1 MYYYVVIRYFFIRK
15 HLKINVF
22 MKKSNLLVYWI
33 WILCFSCGPHQSTD
47 VELLPVSETMDRVV
61 TRMYEEWDSETLDTV
76 SHEFVEHYLSEEEK
90 ASLATQYWKIQ
101 INVPATVSLMR
112 DKAQEKIP
120 FWLET
125 SGFEPT
131 GMEVENEIYTYE
143 VWQKDFEAGDVRLG
157 INGFGKHRPVYFLA
171 LAPQNPDDSLTITPV
186 FPEEQHV
193 ETLKPGAFTYHDW
206 DGLTITD
213 VPEPL
218 QGQQLLTTIRGRARE
233 AHLVNAFR
241 TTEFPS
247 SEKPDHLLLTWS
259 GDPTTSMDIQWR
271 TSDEVTEGS
280 VRYWE
285 KGTADTTEISA
296 ERYVMEDRL
305 LQNDR
310 YIHRFTAKLRSLN
323 PGTEYG
329 YQAGTDTG
337 GWSETQSFST
347 AASEEK
353 PFSFIWFGDVHN
365 SEIWG
370 NLIQKSETQHPENEF
385 YIIAGD
391 LVNTG
396 LYRNDW
402 DELFEYAGETVS
414 RKPLM
419 AVPGNHDSQDGLG
432 AWMYERMLSLPADS
446 PPEMEGR
453 TYAFDYQKT
462 LFLMIDVTL
471 SLEDQT
477 AWIETKLKESE
488 ATWKIAV
495 FHFPPYNGVEPY
507 EDIQEL
513 WGPLFDQ
520 YHVDLVMGGHF
531 HYYMR
536 SKPMKNG
543 EVQASP
549 ADGTIYWISIG
560 TTGKNEDIPREPY
573 AEVQFP
579 ASHLYQYITID
590 DKELRAETINLEGE
604 QVDQFSISK

>member
-1 MYYYVVIRYFFIRK
+1 
-15 HLKINVF
+15 
-22 MKKSNLLVYWI
+22 MKKSNLLVYCV
-33 WILCFSCGPHQSTD
+33 WILTLSCGPHQSAD
-47 VELLPVSETMDRVV
+47 VELLPVSETMDGIV

-76 SHEFVEHYLSEEEK
+76 SHEFIENYLSEEEK
-90 ASLATQYWKIQ
+90 ASLSTQYWKIR

-120 FWLET
+120 FWLEA

-131 GMEVENEIYTYE
+131 GMGVKNEIYTYE
-143 VWQKDFEAGDVRLG
+143 VWQKDFEAGEVRLG

-171 LAPQNPDDSLTITPV
+171 LAPQNPDDSLTISPV
-186 FPEEQHV
+186 FPEEQHI
-193 ETLKPGAFTYHDW
+193 ETLESGAFTYHDW
-206 DGLTITD
+206 DGLTITE
-213 VPEPL
+213 VPEAL
-218 QGQQLLTTIRGRARE
+218 KGQQLLTTIRGRARE

-241 TTEFPS
+241 STAFPS

-259 GDPTTSMDIQWR
+259 EEPSTSIDIQWR
-271 TSDEVTEGS
+271 TSDEIAEGS

-285 KGTADTTEISA
+285 NGTEDTVEIMA
-296 ERYVMEDRL
+296 ERYLMEDRL

-310 YIHRFTAKLRSLN
+310 YMHRFTAKLRSLN
-323 PGTEYG
+323 PGTMYG
-329 YQAGTDTG
+329 YVAGNEAG
-337 GWSETQSFST
+337 GWSEPQSFST
-347 AASEEK
+347 AAAQEM

-370 NLIQKSETQHPENEF
+370 NLIQKSETQHPDTEF
-385 YIIAGD
+385 YYIAGD

-402 DELFEYAGETVS
+402 DELFEYAGETIS
-414 RKPLM
+414 RKPLL

-432 AWMYERMLSLPADS
+432 AWMYERMLSLPSDS
-446 PPEMEGR
+446 PPDMEGR
-453 TYAFDYQKT
+453 TYAFDYQNT

-471 SLEDQT
+471 PLEDQT
-477 AWIETKLKESE
+477 AWIESKLKESE

-507 EDIQEL
+507 EDIQDL

-536 SKPMKNG
+536 SKPLRNDQ
-543 EVQASP
+543 VQSSP
-549 ADGTIYWISIG
+549 RDGTIYWISIG

-590 DKELRAETINLEGE
+590 GNELRAETVNLDGE
-604 QVDQFSISK
+604 QVEQFSINK

>member
-1 MYYYVVIRYFFIRK
+1 
-15 HLKINVF
+15 
-22 MKKSNLLVYWI
+22 MKKSSLLVYWV
-33 WILCFSCGPHQSTD
+33 WILGFSCGPHQSAD
-47 VELLPVSETMDRVV
+47 LDIRSVSETMDKVV
-61 TRMYEEWDSETLDTV
+61 TRMYEKWDSNTLDTV
-76 SHEFVEHYLSEEEK
+76 SHEFIENYLSEEEK
-90 ASLATQYWKIQ
+90 AALATQYWKIRV
-101 INVPATVSLMR
+101 NVPATVSLMR

-120 FWLET
+120 FWLENA
-125 SGFEPT
+125 GFKLT

-143 VWQKDFEAGDVRLG
+143 VWQKDFESGEIQLG

-171 LAPQNPDDSLTITPV
+171 LAPQNPEDSLTITPV
-186 FPEEQHV
+186 FPEEQHI
-193 ETLKPGAFTYHDW
+193 ETLQEGAFTYHDW
-206 DGLTITD
+206 DGLTITE
-213 VPEPL
+213 VPEAL
-218 QGQQLLTTIRGRARE
+218 QGQKLLTTIRGRARE

-241 TTEFPS
+241 TTAFPS

-259 GDPTTSMDIQWR
+259 DDPTTSMDIQWR
-271 TSDEVTEGS
+271 TSDEVAEGS

-285 KGTADTTEISA
+285 KGTEDTVEISA
-296 ERYVMEDRL
+296 DRYLMEDRL

-310 YIHRFTAKLRSLN
+310 YMHRFTAKIRSLK
-323 PGTEYG
+323 PGTNYG
-329 YQAGTDTG
+329 YMAGNEAG
-337 GWSETQSFST
+337 GWFDVQSFST
-347 AASEEK
+347 AASQAE

-370 NLIQKSETQHPENEF
+370 NLIQKSEVQHPNAEF
-385 YIIAGD
+385 YFIAGD

-402 DELFEYAGETVS
+402 DELFEYAGETIS

-432 AWMYERMLSLPADS
+432 AWMYEKMLSLPSDS
-446 PPEMEGR
+446 PPDMEGR
-453 TYAFDYQKT
+453 TYAFDYQNT

-471 SLEDQT
+471 PLNAQT

-507 EDIQEL
+507 ENIQDL

-536 SKPMKNG
+536 SKPMHDG
-543 EVQASP
+543 QVQASP
-549 ADGTIYWISIG
+549 KDGTIYWISIG
-560 TTGKNEDIPREPY
+560 TTGKNEGIPREPY

-579 ASHLYQYITID
+579 ASHLYQYITIEGS
-590 DKELRAETINLEGE
+590 ELRATTINLEGE
-604 QVDQFSISK
+604 QVDQFAINK